1 MCEMLGISAKRLLS
15 ANGILRAFFS
25 HAEQHPH
32 GWGLARF
39 PHTGGP
45 GAGPATVA
53 PAGDPPSWLQPPLI
67 EKEPV
72 KATESET
79 LRHILD
85 ETIDD
90 PTILA
95 HIRFATVGTM
105 EYANCHPFTAT
116 DNRGRIWTL
125 AHNGTIFNG
134 PELNAYIGIQYG
146 DTDSERVLLHLI
158 DRIDRE
164 QIRLGRSLDEE
175 ERFGTLAA
183 VIAELSKGNKLN
195 LLIYDGEV
203 LYAHC
208 NFRGSLHFRQEAD
221 AVTFSTRPLSGEGWE
236 ETPFTSL
243 IAVKDGEIIRTSP
256 PHGNEYIH
264 NPEDYRLVYM
274 NFARL

>member
-1 MCEMLGISAKRLLS
+1 MCEMLGLS
-15 ANGILRAFFS
+15 ARRRRKANATLREFFA
-25 HAEQHPH
+25 HAERHPH

-39 PHTGGP
+39 PD
-45 GAGPATVA
+45 TVGSRVPRDRAA
-53 PAGDPPSWLQPPLI
+53 PIAPLI
-67 EKEPV
+67 DKEPR
-72 KATESET
+72 KATASEH
-79 LRHILD
+79 LRHLLD
-85 ETIDD
+85 EPIDD

-105 EYANCHPFTAT
+105 EYANCHPFSAT
-116 DNRGRIWTL
+116 DNSGRVWTL
-125 AHNGTIFNG
+125 VHNGTIFNG
-134 PELNAYIGIQYG
+134 AELNDYIGIQYG

-208 NFRGSLHFRQEAD
+208 NFRGTLHVRREAD

-236 ETPFTSL
+236 EAPFTSL

>member
-1 MCEMLGISAKRLLS
+1 MCELLGISSRRKRRQ
-15 ANGILRAFFS
+15 NDMLREFYS
-25 HAEQHPH
+25 HAEAHPH

-39 PHTGGP
+39 PDGG
-45 GAGPATVA
+45 A
-53 PAGDPPSWLQPPLI
+53 PSS

-72 KATESET
+72 SAAHSALLER
-79 LRHILD
+79 LLA
-85 ETIDD
+85 D
-90 PTILA
+90 PVEERSLVA
-95 HIRFATVGTM
+95 HIRLATIGHV
-105 EYANCHPFTAT
+105 EYENCHPFAAA

-134 PELNAYIGIQYG
+134 PELNDYIGIQYG

-164 QIRLGRSLDEE
+164 QIRLGRSLGEE

-208 NFRGSLHFRQEAD
+208 NFRGTLHVRREAD

-236 ETPFTSL
+236 EAPFTSL
-243 IAVKDGEIIRTSP
+243 VAAKDGEIIRTSP
-256 PHGNEYIH
+256 PHGNEYIY
-264 NPEDYRLVYM
+264 NPNDYRMVYM
-274 NFARL
+274 DFARL

>member
-1 MCEMLGISAKRLLS
+1 MCEMLGLSAKRRLS
-15 ANGILRAFFS
+15 VNGILRTFFS

-32 GWGLARF
+32 GWGLATF
-39 PHTGGP
+39 PDGG
-45 GAGPATVA
+45 A
-53 PAGDPPSWLQPPLI
+53 PVID
-67 EKEPV
+67 KEPV
-72 KATESET
+72 CASRSAFLKGRLAAPIEERT
-79 LRHILD
+79 LI
-85 ETIDD
+85 
-90 PTILA
+90 A
-95 HIRFATVGTM
+95 HIRFATVGHL
-105 EYANCHPFTAT
+105 EYANCHPFSAA

-134 PELNAYIGIQYG
+134 PELNDYIGIQYG

-183 VIAELSKGNKLN
+183 GIAELSKGNKLN

-203 LYAHC
+203 LYAHT
-208 NFRGSLHFRQEAD
+208 NFRDSLHFLMED
-221 AVTFSTRPLSGEGWE
+221 GAVTLSTNPLSQGDWQPL
-236 ETPFTSL
+236 PFTRL
-243 IAVKDGEIIRTSP
+243 IAIKDGEFVREGTS
-256 PHGNEYIH
+256 HDNEYIY